1 MRPTRERSIAGQAV
15 MNFSRYAAKVT
26 MLIRGK
32 SLSATLSHYLVDRIT
47 TARNVEVLYHSEVI
61 GLDGENSLHQI
72 TIRNKQDGNEKT
84 LGANRLF
91 ICIGGIPNTEWA
103 KAVGIMRDSA
113 DYLVTG
119 PDLLAQG
126 NRPECWTRPRD
137 PFHLETS
144 VPGCFAAGD
153 VRHNSVKR
161 VASAVGEGAMAVAF
175 VHRYLDEI
183 Q

>member
-1 MRPTRERSIAGQAV
+1 

-32 SLSATLSHYLVDRIT
+32 SLSATLSHYLIDRIT
-47 TARNVEVLYHSEVI
+47 TAINVEVLYHTEVI

-72 TIRNKQDGNEKT
+72 TIRNNQDGNEKT

-126 NRPECWTRPRD
+126 NRPECWARPRD
-137 PFHLETS
+137 PFYLETS

-153 VRHNSVKR
+153 VRHNSGKR